1 MAQLNTLDCETG
13 NASIEIQALKLR
25 ESYLALILSYR
36 KHEKNNLALPI
47 FLGYFCSLGC
57 DLN

>member
-25 ESYLALILSYR
+25 ESYLALIPFLSEAR
-36 KHEKNNLALPI
+36 KK
-47 FLGYFCSLGC
+47 
-57 DLN
+57 